1 MHEYACVN
9 MNVGRIIPICNK
21 KVLNT
26 MIIESLFQWQI
37 VKDNIIVVKMI
48 NPFNK
53 DLKDRNPD
61 QKVKM
66 INF

>member
-1 MHEYACVN
+1 MHEYAYVN

-26 MIIESLFQWQI
+26 MIIESLLQWQI
-37 VKDNIIVVKMI
+37 IGVKMI

-53 DLKDRNPD
+53 DLKDCNPD